1 MIIEKLKRL
10 NLNAKLLLIQSVII
24 LSALVLVIISS
35 TFFIN
40 ILLKRDAVENLQ
52 IVNKQVLNIIVSY
65 DHILTES
72 TIKLGNVFASY
83 NNKNSLAIT
92 QREIDNFTEITGA
105 VATVFIRNGDDF
117 LRIKTSLKKEDGSRA
132 VGTLLDRNHPAYSR
146 LMAGETYSGKAV
158 LFGKYYMT
166 NYSPVKIGNNIIG
179 VHFVGQ
185 DFTEEL
191 KGLKE
196 KIKGIKIGETG
207 YSYVLDDREG
217 EDKGTLIVHPVQEGK
232 NIFESKDSNGHEFI
246 KEIHEKKNGVIVY
259 PWINKDRGE
268 SFAREKIAVY
278 ALYKKWDWI
287 IGSGTYMDELMK
299 TANKLRYFIIGVF
312 VVSCMFLL
320 GILYLVIM
328 NLVIKP
334 VLTLS
339 EIIAKVSAGDFS
351 LSYNGE
357 MSKDEIGHMI
367 EAMNTTLD
375 RLNLTLKDVL
385 SRADN
390 LSLSSNEIK
399 STAQNLSQTA
409 SDQAANIEEISS
421 TLEQIGAAASSNAE
435 NSKHTDSLA
444 GEAANEA
451 ENVGSSVMM
460 TVESMKK
467 ISSKIIVIEDIAYQ
481 TNLLALNA
489 AIEAARA
496 GEHGKGF
503 AVVAGEVRKLAEKSQ
518 LASQEISSLTQSSL
532 EISERAGIMM
542 TGIVPKIK
550 KTAELIQ
557 SITRSSLEQNTGIS
571 QINSG
576 MHMLN
581 EVTQQN
587 AAASEELASAAEA
600 LSDYSDGLKKILA
613 FFKLK
618 EKENSEYREIK
629 KLKA

>member
-1 MIIEKLKRL
+1 MIKENLKKLK
-10 NLNAKLLLIQSVII
+10 LNAKLLIIQSIVI
-24 LSALVLVIISS
+24 LSALLLVIISS

-40 ILLKRDAVENLQ
+40 FLLKHDAVENLQ
-52 IVNKQVLNIIVSY
+52 LVNKQVLNIIESY
-65 DHILTES
+65 DHNLTES
-72 TIKLGNVFASY
+72 SIKLGNVFESY

-92 QREIDNFTEITGA
+92 QWEIDKFTKITGA
-105 VATVFIRNGDDF
+105 VATVFIRKDDDF
-117 LRIKTSLKKEDGSRA
+117 QRIQTSLKKEDGTRA
-132 VGTLLDRNHPAYSR
+132 VGTLLDRNHPAYAKLLS
-146 LMAGETYSGKAV
+146 GESYSGKAV
-158 LFGKYYMT
+158 LFGRYYMT
-166 NYSPVKIGNNIIG
+166 NYSPIKNGNNIIG
-179 VHFVGQ
+179 VLFVGQ
-185 DFTEEL
+185 DFTEDL

-217 EDKGTLIVHPVQEGK
+217 EEKGTLIVHPAQEGK
-232 NIFESKDSNGHEFI
+232 NILASKDSNGHEFI

-268 SFAREKIAVY
+268 TFSREKIVVY
-278 ALYKKWDWI
+278 AKYKNWDWI
-287 IGSGTYMDELMK
+287 IGSGTYMDELMD
-299 TANKLRYFIIGVF
+299 TANKLRYFIIGIF
-312 VVSCMFLL
+312 VVSCIFLL

-328 NLVIKP
+328 KFVIKP
-334 VLTLS
+334 VITLS
-339 EIIAKVSAGDFS
+339 DIITKVSVGDLT

-375 RLNLTLKDVL
+375 RLNLTLVDVL

-390 LSLSSNEIK
+390 LYLSSNEIK

-409 SDQAANIEEISS
+409 SDQAASIEQISS
-421 TLEQIGAAASSNAE
+421 TLEEIGAAASSNAE
-435 NSKHTDSLA
+435 NSKNTDTLA

-451 ENVGSSVMM
+451 ENVGTSVMM

-467 ISSKIIVIEDIAYQ
+467 IASKISVIEDIAYQ

-518 LASQEISSLTQSSL
+518 LASQEISSLTQTSL
-532 EISERAGIMM
+532 EISEKAGSMM
-542 TGIVPKIK
+542 SGIVPKIK

-557 SITRSSLEQNTGIS
+557 SITKSSLEQNTGIG

-576 MHMLN
+576 MQMLN

-587 AAASEELASAAEA
+587 AAASEELVSAAEA
-600 LSDYSDGLKKILA
+600 LSDYSDGFKKILS

-618 EKENSEYREIK
+618 NKENSDTGEIK